1 MGRKKIS
8 MPSTFYVPIL
18 PTKRGELSALR
29 DLAADVRDR
38 LTPLFVVH
46 PVDWNFETDAPNKSV
61 EAHITGLGKK
71 IADAWGTS
79 RAFIDPVFVIDETEP
94 TGGLHA
100 IADQAAAEGL
110 RLVPVVSL
118 GRPGEYLDAAAALV
132 QRDGTG
138 VCIRL
143 SAASW
148 PTTPGKI
155 RELNELLA
163 TLAVTPEQV
172 DLVLDLAD
180 EIGSELARTLAQTT
194 LLTLPHAQLWRSV
207 TIAGGSFP
215 PDLSKVQKDRL
226 ERIPR
231 QEWRL
236 YCDIAAEAE
245 ASGLRVPGFGDYAV
259 AHPDPT
265 MTINPRF
272 MNISGSLRYT
282 IDGDWLVAKGPLFK
296 GTRGGFGAE
305 AVVPPARLIAG
316 AEQFCGSE
324 FSAGDAWIADVAATG
339 ENGGNPERWRRS
351 ATNHHLVFVTESLA
365 TRSAS

>member
-1 MGRKKIS
+1 

-29 DLAADVRDR
+29 DLPAEVQHR

-46 PVDWNFETDAPNKSV
+46 PVDWNFETDAPSKSV
-61 EAHITGLGKK
+61 AAHIAGLGKK
-71 IADAWGTS
+71 IADAWGTD
-79 RAFIDPVFVIDETEP
+79 RALLDPAFVIDETEP
-94 TGGLHA
+94 TGGLHT
-100 IADQAAAEGL
+100 IADEAAAESL
-110 RLVPVVSL
+110 RLVPVVAP
-118 GRPGEYLDAAAALV
+118 GRPAEYLAAAAALA
-132 QRDGTG
+132 QRDDTG
-138 VCIRL
+138 VCVRL
-143 SAASW
+143 SPGSW
-148 PTTPGKI
+148 PTTPAKV

-163 TLAVTPEQV
+163 ALAVTPEQV

-180 EIGSELARTLAQTT
+180 EIGSELAQTLAQTT

-215 PDLSKVQKDRL
+215 PDLSGVKKDRL

-231 QEWRL
+231 QEWQL
-236 YCDIAAEAE
+236 YCDIAAEAA
-245 ASGLRVPGFGDYAV
+245 ASGLRVPGFGDYAA

-265 MTINPRF
+265 VTINPRF

-282 IDGDWLVAKGPLFK
+282 SDDEWLVAKGPLFK
-296 GTRGGFGAE
+296 GNRGGYGAE
-305 AVVPPARLIAG
+305 SVVPPARLVAG
-316 AEQFCGSE
+316 AEEFRGAE

-339 ENGGNPERWRRS
+339 ENGGNPERWRRV
-351 ATNHHLVFVTESLA
+351 ATNHHLVFVTEALA